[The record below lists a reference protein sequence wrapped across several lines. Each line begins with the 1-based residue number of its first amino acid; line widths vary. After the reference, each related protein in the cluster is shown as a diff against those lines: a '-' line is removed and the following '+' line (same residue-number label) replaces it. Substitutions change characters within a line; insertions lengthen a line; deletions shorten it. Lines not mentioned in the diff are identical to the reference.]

1 VDHSEDGF
9 VVKIWS
15 ARAGNRLEAFNG
27 GGSMDGGA
35 IDKAQWRRR
44 LATELEC
51 PVATVVK
58 SDLSRTDVRKAIA
71 ISGKESVRRPARC

>member
-1 VDHSEDGF
+1 ME
-9 VVKIWS
+9 
-15 ARAGNRLEAFNG
+15 EAQWTG
-27 GGSMDGGA
+27 ET

-51 PVATVVK
+51 PVAMVVK

-71 ISGKESVRRPARC
+71 ISGKGSWSGVLRDTAVLV

>member
-1 VDHSEDGF
+1 
-9 VVKIWS
+9 
-15 ARAGNRLEAFNG
+15 
-27 GGSMDGGA
+27 MDGGA
-35 IDKAQWRRR
+35 IGEAQRRRR

-71 ISGKESVRRPARC
+71 ISGKGSWSGVLRDTAVLV